1 MDADPFVAPFV
12 LQYTYKR
19 SLGPVLQ
26 RFFTA
31 LREGQ
36 LLGARTAGGRVLM
49 PPQEYDPDS
58 GDDIVDLVEVGPS
71 GVVESWTEGPAGAWA
86 LIRLDGADTA
96 LLHRA
101 RGPLSTGCRVAP
113 CWAETRVGQLDDIVA
128 FEVLP

>member
-26 RFFTA
+26 RFFEA
-31 LREGQ
+31 LREGR

-58 GDDIVDLVEVGPS
+58 GADIVDLVEVGPG
-71 GVVESWTEGPAGAWA
+71 GVVESWTEGWA
-86 LIRLDGADTA
+86 LIRLDGADSA

-113 CWAETRVGQLDDIVA
+113 VWVESKVGQLDDIVA
-128 FEVLP
+128 FEVSP